1 MNSRQSV
8 MNNASAS
15 VGVVPRAV
23 QLDFEKEEKKIQQ
36 FESTNKKFYK
46 DVKCYV
52 EKIDEL
58 NKSESKMINN
68 LSNLVNNSSTTSGNS
83 TQTLN
88 TTQTSSLNSST
99 STSSKNSQFNTQQQL
114 ADMTTLNIANTD
126 LNDQEFLVKLKQW
139 KELLNEHNKSCEFL
153 KQTCQKEVIE
163 PMKNLN
169 SLFPQVYAAI
179 KKREHTYKELLKQQ
193 EKLDKAQ
200 EKERT
205 GANLVKITEISQ
217 AVNVAKQ
224 QFQKEHLFLMEE
236 LPKLFNL
243 RIDYIRPCI
252 NSLIQSQSDFYEKY
266 SNLYET
272 ILNSTHETT
281 SVENKTS
288 SAKINGPPLTSS
300 MSFSSSS
307 SSASSSSSFLSAKNN
322 VDIEKIDQ
330 DIQKCLNDIK
340 SLSIVA
346 GD

>member
-1 MNSRQSV
+1 MSARQSV

-15 VGVVPRAV
+15 VGVVPRVV

-58 NKSESKMINN
+58 NKSEAKMINN
-68 LSNLVNNSSTTSGNS
+68 LASLANNSSPTTSTTNS
-83 TQTLN
+83 NSSTSQTLN
-88 TTQTSSLNSST
+88 STQTSSLNT
-99 STSSKNSQFNTQQQL
+99 STSANSKNQFSNQQQL
-114 ADMTTLNIANTD
+114 ADMANLNIANTD
-126 LNDQEFLVKLKQW
+126 LNDQEFLCKLKQW
-139 KELLNEHNKSCEFL
+139 KELLSEHNKSCEFL
-153 KQTCQKEVIE
+153 KQACQKDVIE

-179 KKREHTYKELLKQQ
+179 KKRENTYKELLKQQ

-205 GANLVKITEISQ
+205 GTNLVKITELSQ
-217 AVNVAKQ
+217 AVNIAKQ

-236 LPKLFNL
+236 LPKLFNS

-266 SNLYET
+266 SNLYDC
-272 ILNSTHETT
+272 ILNGPHEMTNA
-281 SVENKTS
+281 EGKTS
-288 SAKINGPPLTSS
+288 NGPLSSS

-340 SLSIVA
+340 TLSIVA

>member
-1 MNSRQSV
+1 MSSARQSV
-8 MNNASAS
+8 MSNASAS

-23 QLDFEKEEKKIQQ
+23 QLDFDKEEKKIQQ
-36 FESTNKKFYK
+36 FETTNKKFYK

-58 NKSESKMINN
+58 NKSETKMINN
-68 LSNLVNNSSTTSGNS
+68 LANLANNSSPTTNTTTTTSNS
-83 TQTLN
+83 TLN
-88 TTQTSSLNSST
+88 TIQSSNSN
-99 STSSKNSQFNTQQQL
+99 KNQFNNQQQL
-114 ADMTTLNIANTD
+114 ADMVNLNIANTD
-126 LNDQEFLVKLKQW
+126 LNDQEFLCKLKQW

-153 KQTCQKEVIE
+153 KQTCQKDVIE

-179 KKREHTYKELLKQQ
+179 KKRENTYRELLKQQ

-205 GANLVKITEISQ
+205 GTNLVKITELSQ
-217 AVNVAKQ
+217 AVNIAKQ

-236 LPKLFNL
+236 LPKLFNS

-252 NSLIQSQSDFYEKY
+252 NSLIHSQSDFYEKY
-266 SNLYET
+266 SSLYEN
-272 ILNSTHETT
+272 ILNSTHETD
-281 SVENKTS
+281 NKNNN
-288 SAKINGPPLTSS
+288 APLTSS

-330 DIQKCLNDIK
+330 DIQKCLDDIK